1 MTAPIPVP
9 DTDSAGFWDAA
20 RAGTLAIARCTACRT
35 WQHPPLE
42 RCRRCGH
49 EIAFEPVSG
58 DGTVFSFIV
67 VRHPA
72 VPGHEIP
79 YVVAFVEL
87 VEQAGLRM
95 TGVVDADPDT
105 VAIGM
110 PVRVRMVGIGTDGMQ
125 APEFVP
131 HPRSGTEPATE
142 PA

>member
-9 DTDSAGFWDAA
+9 DPDSAGYWDAA
-20 RAGTLAIARCTACRT
+20 RAGTLAIARCTECRV

-42 RCRRCGH
+42 RCRRCGGA
-49 EIAFEPVSG
+49 IDFEPVSG

-72 VPGHEIP
+72 VPGHDIP

-87 VEQAGLRM
+87 AEQPGLRM
-95 TGVVDADPDT
+95 TAVVDADPDT
-105 VAIGM
+105 VTIGM
-110 PVRVRMVGIGTDGMQ
+110 PVRARMVGLGADGMR

-131 HPRSGTEPATE
+131 LRGSATV
-142 PA
+142 PV

>member
-1 MTAPIPVP
+1 VTAPIPVP
-9 DTDSAGFWDAA
+9 DRDSAGFWDAA
-20 RAGTLAIARCTACRT
+20 RAGTLAIARCTGCRT

-42 RCRRCGH
+42 RCRRCGGAM
-49 EIAFEPVSG
+49 AFEPVSG
-58 DGTVFSFIV
+58 EGTVFSFIV

-87 VEQAGLRM
+87 AEQPGLRM
-95 TGVVDADPDT
+95 TAVVDADPDT

-110 PVRVRMVGIGTDGMQ
+110 PVRVRMVGIGADGMQ

-131 HPRSGTEPATE
+131 VGRSGTEPA
-142 PA
+142 